1 MANYYVDLDEDSN
14 PGSVGSA
21 VDPFGRDEFQTT
33 INAAAGA
40 NTWYLR
46 GKNALTADIASPLAN
61 QFLYAWD
68 VALYGPWRLNGVG
81 HHIMTAGGT
90 YSDGIIYI
98 STIYNTGSILR
109 CFVRSTGQLNFGEI
123 DFCTI
128 VADAKINPYGVGPWT
143 YNTFAFPT
151 GSYIDPAPYGPVPVN
166 LANNVT
172 TEANWASLVAATV
185 PPAVDGG
192 GQIYGI
198 TTPTVPNWDD
208 PDLSKF
214 GMYTFYGVGY
224 GGVWGEPNPMY
235 TNIEAAHDGALP
247 RSGASGYPA
256 VLAEWVAHS
265 NPQATRTYKMG
276 GYRALTAGI
285 VPVYAP
291 DAQTFDGFDLSD
303 PTKPE
308 AWRVDGYGNQLSFAQ
323 IDGDNIVIK
332 RLALRQGT
340 IAFDTPIDN
349 MRHDFKNCYFR
360 HPVVINLNA
369 GNPVTYYF
377 YGCTFY
383 SPVIFAHYCGNDFY
397 HFDHCLFV
405 NAVFETDA
413 GITLSFDDCR
423 FTEKSQAEVTAGILG
438 ADTITNCTFND
449 VITQNPPEIAD
460 VSVYTLSFSAY
471 GLPIITDATKVAG
484 WIANDYNYGF
494 DSNARLG
501 VGAFYFSQP
510 SPSFGWIPASG
521 QAPLKVTFYDT
532 TDTDYEPTGYHWEFG
547 DGSGSDEDSPTHQ
560 YLMPGEYYPSMTV
573 TYKGGYTAT
582 HYATTPV
589 YVYDF
594 DYSQG
599 EPLPTKTDTCYRTPV
614 KAGDGYGV
622 SEYKDGETVGLDWLW
637 PAARVGTC
645 ICYDKQN
652 REVALVWDAK
662 AQQIYQI
669 NNPRIWQD
677 RVGGYGG
684 GKTIISEIHHKAD
697 VAVQGEH
704 VAIVHNEHHNYFK
717 PYDRTKLNTTG
728 YDDKG
733 FPTGMRVDQQV
744 HTDEE
749 PYVFAAETKRIPK
762 DGDIVFQ
769 QPIEAR
775 SIQIRSRIWTAPW
788 WNTGFN
794 ADLQTIDKAA
804 RPSLR
809 EMEEEDL
816 QEQLSSMPLFHIGRH
831 YVDAMNFATGRAA
844 IGTVT
849 SRITGPDGLALS
861 AMSFAAGS
869 AGLSDTL
876 PAAADGDLTAL
887 VWYKDAPLASLP
899 ITLWLIGALFV
910 TIQNVAGQRTL
921 RLTYGGTNID
931 VPLNGNGLTWTLITI
946 VREGLTLK
954 VYENDSLL
962 HTAAIASVINLGLM
976 VNQCGAGGYSIFE
989 PCLLPRAVSLDAL
1002 VYYVSDVNRGGN
1014 EVLRIY

>member
-1 MANYYVDLDEDSN
+1 MANYYVDLDDDSN

-21 VDPFGRDEFQTT
+21 ADPYGRDEF
-33 INAAAGA
+33 IAGIVGGGG
-40 NTWYLR
+40 NTYYLR
-46 GKNALTADIASPLAN
+46 GMNTLAADVIEGGTNNYA
-61 QFLYAWD
+61 AWD
-68 VALYGPWRLNGVG
+68 VDLYGPWRLFSTAFTIVFNGINAV
-81 HHIMTAGGT
+81 
-90 YSDGIIYI
+90 SDGILEILFSGGGAGITPTRCYLRNRGAQRVPI
-98 STIYNTGSILR
+98 HGNT
-109 CFVRSTGQLNFGEI
+109 TN
-123 DFCTI
+123 CTI
-128 VADAKINPYGVGPWT
+128 VSTPGAWSVAIGN
-143 YNTFAFPT
+143 
-151 GSYIDPAPYGPVPVN
+151 IDNCVFQNGT
-166 LANNVT
+166 VT
-172 TEANWASLVAATV
+172 CVAASTFIDNVNVNANFAAFAIPAVGV
-185 PPAVDGG
+185 PVDGG
-192 GQIYGI
+192 GQIYGA
-198 TTPTVPNWDD
+198 TFPTLPAWDEA
-208 PDLSKF
+208 DLSRF
-214 GMYTFYGVGY
+214 NLFPTHGVGAS
-224 GGVWGEPNPMY
+224 GAWAEPRPMY
-235 TNIEAAHDGALP
+235 TDIRIANDGTLP
-247 RSGASGYPA
+247 RTGNPDLPA
-256 VLAEWVAHS
+256 TLADFIAHTS
-265 NPQATRTYKMG
+265 PVATRTYKMG
-276 GYRALTAGI
+276 GSRVLAAPI
-285 VPVYAP
+285 IPVYAP
-291 DAQTFDGFDLSD
+291 DAQTFDGFDLAD

-308 AWRVDGYGNQLSFAQ
+308 AWIVDGYGNQMSFAQ
-323 IDGDNIVIK
+323 IDGDNIIFK

-340 IAFDTPIDN
+340 IAFNTPIDN
-349 MRHDFKNCYFR
+349 MRHYFKNCYFR
-360 HPVVINLNA
+360 HPTVINLNA
-369 GNPVTYYF
+369 GNPVNYYF

-397 HFDHCLFV
+397 HFRNCLFV
-405 NAVFETDA
+405 NAVVDTD
-413 GITLSFDDCR
+413 TLINMSFDHCR
-423 FTEKSQAEVTAGILG
+423 FTEKSQAEVTAGIQG
-438 ADTITNCTFND
+438 AYTMTDCEFSA
-449 VITQNPPEIAD
+449 VITRNPPEVVD
-460 VSVYTLSFSAY
+460 VSNATMNFFMY
-471 GLPIITDATKVAG
+471 GLPLVTDQGAVWTAD
-484 WIANDYNYGF
+484 DYDYGF
-494 DSNARLG
+494 SAAPRLG
-501 VGAFYFSQP
+501 VGAFYFDP
-510 SPSFGWIPASG
+510 PTPSFSWTPASG

-532 TDTDYEPTGYHWEFG
+532 TGSAFEATGYHWEFG
-547 DGSGSDEDSPTHQ
+547 DGEGSDEDSPSHQ

-573 TYKGGYTAT
+573 TYLGGYTVT
-582 HYATTPV
+582 HYSTTPV

-622 SEYKDGETVGLDWLW
+622 SEYKDGETTGLDWLW

-662 AQQIYQI
+662 TQQIYQI

-677 RVGGYGG
+677 RVGSYGG

-733 FPTGMRVDQQV
+733 YPSGMRVDQQV

-749 PYVFAAETKRIPK
+749 PFVFAAETKRIPK

-775 SIQIRSRIWTAPW
+775 SIQIRSRIWGAPW

-816 QEQLSSMPLFHIGRH
+816 QEQLTSMPLFHIGRH
-831 YVDAMNFATGRAA
+831 YVNAMNFATGRVAT
-844 IGTVT
+844 GTVT
-849 SRITGPDGLALS
+849 SRITGPDGLDLS

-869 AGLSDTL
+869 SGLADTL
-876 PAAADGDLTAL
+876 PAAVDGDCTAL

-899 ITLWLIGALFV
+899 VTLWLIGAAFV

-921 RLTYGGTNID
+921 RLTYGVTVLD

-946 VREGLTLK
+946 MREGLNLK

-962 HTAAIASVINLGLM
+962 HTAAMPSVINLGLM

-989 PCLLPRAVSLDAL
+989 PCLLPRAVSQDAL
-1002 VYYVSDVNRGGN
+1002 TYYVSDVNRGGN